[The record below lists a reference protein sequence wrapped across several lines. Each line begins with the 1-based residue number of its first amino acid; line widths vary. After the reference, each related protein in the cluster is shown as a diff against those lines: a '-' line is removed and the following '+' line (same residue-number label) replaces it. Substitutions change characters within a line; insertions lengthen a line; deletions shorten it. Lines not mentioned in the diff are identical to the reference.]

1 MAASRTLSAKDAAIR
16 AAKYA
21 GSGREVEY
29 RIVGHPGLVLVVQSP
44 RQDGT
49 STKVWR
55 YTYSNTVNG
64 RRTTRKRKI
73 GVYPVTTLA
82 RAIRVAADIRS
93 EVVAGVDVVLVER
106 QAERDQERSDLTFAD
121 LAERYFEARRIDA
134 LKSLAEIERAIRRD
148 ALPVIGH
155 LAPSSIRRQDIEA
168 CLAPLADAGRLAMA
182 RHLLTYLRGIY
193 NYSLE
198 VRPQLA
204 EDFGI
209 EHNPC
214 DRVGRSTRGSAGA
227 YGKPQVKDRVLDD
240 HEIAA
245 FLAVIDADS
254 HGTSVTVRAIWRA
267 LLLTGQRSS
276 EVREM
281 PIGELWLDGEMPI
294 WRLPATR
301 TKNKRP
307 HTVPLV
313 PSVVELLQEQIGR
326 RRSGPVFRARD
337 NPRAYLDER
346 APGRALE
353 RLFDS
358 GLLGV
363 DRFSPHDFRRTVET
377 GMARLGIVQEVRD
390 RVLNH
395 VDGSVGGQHYNRHD
409 YEVETREALERWAD
423 HVASLRP
430 AN

>member
-1 MAASRTLSAKDAAIR
+1 MAASRTLSAKDAAVR
-16 AAKYA
+16 AARYV
-21 GSGREVEY
+21 GNGREVEY
-29 RIVGHPGLVLVVQSP
+29 RIVGHPGLVLVVQAP
-44 RQDGT
+44 RQDGA

-55 YTYSNTVNG
+55 YTYSKTVNG

-82 RAIRVAADIRS
+82 RAIRVAAEIRA

-106 QAERDQERSDLTFAD
+106 QAERDHERSELTFAD
-121 LAERYFEARRIDA
+121 LAERYFEARRADA
-134 LKSLAEIERAIRRD
+134 LKSLAEVERAILRD

-155 LAPSSIRRQDIEA
+155 LAPSSIKRQDIEA

-198 VRPQLA
+198 VRPQFA

-227 YGKPQVKDRVLDD
+227 YGKPQVKDRALDD

-245 FLAVIDADS
+245 FLTVIDADS
-254 HGTSVTVRAIWRA
+254 HGTSITVRAIWRT

-281 PIGELWLDGEMPI
+281 PIGELRLDGEMPI

-301 TKNKRP
+301 TKNQRP
-307 HTVPLV
+307 HSVPL
-313 PSVVELLQEQIGR
+313 SASAIEILREQIGR
-326 RRSGPVFRARD
+326 RRSGSVFQSPGNPKQPVE
-337 NPRAYLDER
+337 ER

-353 RLFDS
+353 RLFDRDH
-358 GLLGV
+358 LAV
-363 DRFSPHDFRRTVET
+363 DRFTVHDLRRTVET
-377 GMARLGIVQEVRD
+377 GMARLGIGREIRD

-395 VDGSVGGQHYNRHD
+395 VDGSVGGKSYNRHD
-409 YEVETREALERWAD
+409 FEVEKREALERWAD
-423 HVASLRP
+423 HVASLRRG
-430 AN
+430 

>member
-1 MAASRTLSAKDAAIR
+1 MSKSRALSAKEPAIR
-16 AAKYA
+16 AAGYV

-29 RIVGHPGLVLVVQSP
+29 RIVGHPGLVLVVQAP
-44 RQDGT
+44 RRDGT

-82 RAIRVAADIRS
+82 RAIRVAADIRA
-93 EVVAGVDVVLVER
+93 EVVTGVDVVLAER
-106 QAERDQERSDLTFAD
+106 QAEGAQKRAQLTFAD
-121 LAERYFEARRIDA
+121 LAERYFEARRADA

-148 ALPVIGH
+148 VLPVIGH
-155 LAPSSIRRQDIEA
+155 LAPSSVRRQDVEA
-168 CLAPLADAGRLAMA
+168 CLQPLADAGRLAMA

-214 DRVGRSTRGSAGA
+214 DRVGRSTRGSAGV
-227 YGKPQVKDRVLDD
+227 YGKPQVKDRALDD

-254 HGTSVTVRAIWRA
+254 HGTSGTVRAIWRV

-281 PIGELWLDGEMPI
+281 PIDELRLAGAAPV

-307 HTVPLV
+307 HSVPLA
-313 PSVVELLQEQIGR
+313 PSVVGLLQEQIGR
-326 RRSGPVFRARD
+326 RKSGPVFRSRD
-337 NPRAYLDER
+337 DPAAYLDER

-353 RLFDS
+353 RLFD
-358 GLLGV
+358 GGQLLV
-363 DRFSPHDFRRTVET
+363 DRFSQHDLRRTVET
-377 GMARLGIVQEVRD
+377 GLARLGIGKEVRD

-395 VDGSVGGQHYNRHD
+395 VDSSVGGQYYNRHD
-409 YEVETREALERWAD
+409 YDAETREALQRWAD
-423 HVASLRP
+423 HCEALD
-430 AN
+430 N